1 MLQTLP
7 RQSNTMQN
15 TFKVTSI
22 DATDYTNVISHV
34 WSSDQLLAQA
44 ITYRDELSVKYP
56 HLIFSVRI
64 DYQNA
69 FSY

>member
-1 MLQTLP
+1 
-7 RQSNTMQN
+7 MQN

-22 DATDYTNVISHV
+22 DANDYKNVISHV
-34 WSSDQLLAQA
+34 WASDQLLDQA
-44 ITYRDELSVKYP
+44 INYRNELSARYP

-69 FSY
+69 FSF